1 MQRSGFKSQA
11 MVSLLLLGS
20 LLILNACGGGS
31 SSGGNPPPPPG
42 QTTAP
47 VSLTIGDAPPAG
59 VTVLSFEV
67 TVTQARLQPG
77 NVNVLSA
84 PLEIE
89 VKGLEVEPAILS
101 TMNVATGTYTSL
113 DVTVANPELTFRVD
127 ALPAPNVA
135 CNRGT
140 SVAVGDICEIELT
153 TMATVSLTLNP
164 QLTVATNSS
173 AALFIDANLNN
184 IIQST
189 LAIDLSAAGGLTVTQ
204 LQATQGV
211 FEELE
216 DVIGRITA
224 LRASSSEFDMQTSA
238 GQTLTVRTDANT
250 EFDDFDDPGGVNC
263 AANNF
268 SCLAVN
274 QVVEV
279 DLELRTGGVLVAE
292 EVEALDNEI
301 NNEELDGTVVA
312 VPGTSSTFE
321 MVLIDESINAAAL
334 EIGNR
339 VAVNLQAGAR
349 FRIDDDHLN
358 VMSGDFDAVG
368 DMMPGQVVEV
378 QRVAGP
384 TGTPPTIDADEIKL
398 KDTRFTATV
407 QSVDAV
413 NNRFV
418 LSGVPGILGVA
429 TLEIRVQPGDTEF
442 ENVSGLSGLAAGN
455 TVSVRGLLF
464 KGAGTPFLIAKKVR
478 RR

>member
-1 MQRSGFKSQA
+1 MRGNRSA
-11 MVSLLLLGS
+11 LLVVLVSLLALVTWS
-20 LLILNACGGGS
+20 CSGGGS
-31 SSGGNPPPPPG
+31 NNPPPPPG
-42 QTTAP
+42 QNTAP

-77 NVNVLSA
+77 NVNVLPV

-89 VKGLEVEPAILS
+89 VKGLEVQPAILN
-101 TMNVATGTYTSL
+101 TVNVATGTYTSL
-113 DVTVANPELTFRVD
+113 DVTVANPEMTFRVD

-135 CNRGT
+135 CNRGA
-140 SVAVGDICEIELT
+140 SAAVGDICEIELN
-153 TMATVSLTLNP
+153 TMATVSLALNP
-164 QLTVATNSS
+164 QLTISTNGSS
-173 AALFIDANLNN
+173 ALFIDANLNN
-184 IIQST
+184 LILNT
-189 LAIDLSAAGGLTVTQ
+189 LAIDLNAAGGLTVTQ

-224 LRASSSEFDMQTSA
+224 VRASASEFDMQTSA
-238 GQTLTVRTDANT
+238 GQTLTVRTDTTT
-250 EFDDFDDPGGVNC
+250 EFDDFDDIGC
-263 AANNF
+263 LTANF
-268 SCLAVN
+268 ACLAVN

-301 NNEELDGTVVA
+301 NQEEVEGTVVA
-312 VPGTSSTFE
+312 VPGVTSTFE

-349 FRIDDDHLN
+349 FRIDDDDLTVN
-358 VMSGDFDAVG
+358 TGDFDTVG
-368 DMMPGQVVEV
+368 DMTPGQVVEV

-407 QSVDAV
+407 QSVSTA
-413 NNRFV
+413 NNSFV

-429 TLEIRVQPGDTEF
+429 TLEIRVQQETEF
-442 ENVSGLSGLAAGN
+442 DNVSGLSGLANGN

-464 KGAGTPFLIAKKVR
+464 KGAGTPFLIAKRVR